1 VTNLVAHFFPTHRT
15 YLMPTLNR
23 PFVLLNM
30 AMSAD
35 GKIATAN
42 RVIASFGSA
51 RDQAHLL
58 ELRAT
63 ADAVITGASTANLP
77 GITLGPG
84 GLRYQRLRLRR
95 QLSEFNLRVVVSGNA
110 HLEPHA
116 AVFSETRSPLVV
128 LVSGKAP
135 VSRVRRLEQAG
146 AVVGRFGK
154 GRVDLVSALVW
165 LRDRW
170 GVRRLVCE
178 GGSTLNDSMFR
189 AGLIDEVH
197 VTVCPLLFGGGLAPT
212 ITDGQG
218 FPNLSAAVGLEW
230 TRTRRVGNE
239 LFATLRVGGAPPPPT
254 TPPNPPHS
262 RTA

>member
-1 VTNLVAHFFPTHRT
+1 MSTP
-15 YLMPTLNR
+15 NR

-42 RVIASFGSA
+42 RVVTSFGSA

-63 ADAVITGASTANLP
+63 ADAVMTGANTANLP

-95 QLSEFNLRVVVSGNA
+95 QLSEFNLRVVVSGSA
-110 HLEPHA
+110 HLDPGA
-116 AVFSETRSPLVV
+116 DVFGETRSPLVV

-146 AVVGRFGK
+146 AVVGRFGT
-154 GRVDLVSALVW
+154 GSVDLAAALVW
-165 LRDRW
+165 LRDQW

-197 VTVCPLLFGGGLAPT
+197 VTVCPWLFGGRLAPT
-212 ITDGQG
+212 ITDGLG
-218 FPNLSAAVGLEW
+218 LPNLKAAVRLQW
-230 TRTRRVGNE
+230 TQTRRVGQE
-239 LFATLRVGGAPPPPT
+239 LFAILQVIHPPSPTPLPRERVWHRRAALGQSG
-254 TPPNPPHS
+254 
-262 RTA
+262 RR